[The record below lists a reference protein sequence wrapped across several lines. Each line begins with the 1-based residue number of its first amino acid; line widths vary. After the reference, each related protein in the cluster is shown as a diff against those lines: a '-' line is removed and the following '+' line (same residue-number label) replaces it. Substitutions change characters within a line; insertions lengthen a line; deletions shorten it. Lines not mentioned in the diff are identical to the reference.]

1 MAGYVFSPNGAMTYQ
16 PSGGR
21 ADVRCARYMAALSAS
36 RSNKI
41 LKPFY
46 DRLIAAGKPAKV
58 ALTAVMRKLIVLM
71 NHLLKNPDFTLAK

>member
-1 MAGYVFSPNGAMTYQ
+1 MAT
-16 PSGGR
+16 
-21 ADVRCARYMAALSAS
+21 LSAS
-36 RSNKI
+36 RSNHL

-71 NHLLKNPDFTLAK
+71 NHLLKNSNFSLAH